1 MRQRRAGQRLTYAQ
15 HVGTIVS
22 CLLAVLEVGKL
33 AAMKFSQRLAGA
45 YDAYEACVILG
56 DVDKRVQ
63 QAISWEGKQ
72 PSPWPEPFY
81 ARLPNGQWYLEISWE
96 HRRAAETASSEAV
109 EHYREHFWAAAR
121 LPVLREQLLA
131 SGLPYPGD
139 LKSALS
145 RVSQT
150 YEPKW
155 KQLVYGSKRST
166 QQYLSVL
173 PASNGDTPVV
183 LLNVPSPLAAIEA
196 YRAEAQR
203 IVAEIK
209 PLDQRLGKL
218 RDASPRAN

>member
-1 MRQRRAGQRLTYAQ
+1 M
-15 HVGTIVS
+15 S
-22 CLLAVLEVGKL
+22 CLPALLEIGKL

-72 PSPWPEPFY
+72 PTPWPEPFY
-81 ARLPNGQWYLEISWE
+81 ARLPYGEWYLEISWE
-96 HRRAAETASSEAV
+96 HRHAAETASNEAV

-121 LPVLREQLLA
+121 LPGLREQLLA
-131 SGLPYPGD
+131 SGLPSPGD

-145 RVSQT
+145 RASQT

-155 KQLVYGSKRST
+155 KQLIYGSKRST
-166 QQYLSVL
+166 QQYFSAL

-196 YRAEAQR
+196 YRTEAQR
-203 IVAEIK
+203 ISTEIK
-209 PLDQRLGKL
+209 PLDQRLGKSSDTA
-218 RDASPRAN
+218 RGVN